1 MPATRGATDRR
12 LGLPGEGTKSPPIC
26 MEGRA
31 RGGAVMAQS
40 GVVRVDAVWVSMMW
54 FGVRVDLFY
63 AIPIIANWTIEDSV
77 REILLEVNHQMSG
90 RYPPAPGIL
99 E

>member
-1 MPATRGATDRR
+1 MSSWEFSLLMCIKKPAG
-12 LGLPGEGTKSPPIC
+12 GVSVMGEPG
-26 MEGRA
+26 
-31 RGGAVMAQS
+31 AQS

-54 FGVRVDLFY
+54 FGVQVDLFY

-77 REILLEVNHQMSG
+77 REILLEVNHQISE

>member
-1 MPATRGATDRR
+1 MHLNVFMGVLFIDVHKKARWWGGRDGGAS
-12 LGLPGEGTKSPPIC
+12 GSV
-26 MEGRA
+26 
-31 RGGAVMAQS
+31 RGGQ
-40 GVVRVDAVWVSMMW
+40 DAVWVSMMW
-54 FGVRVDLFY
+54 FGVQVDLFY

-77 REILLEVNHQMSG
+77 REILLEVNHQISG

>member
-1 MPATRGATDRR
+1 
-12 LGLPGEGTKSPPIC
+12 
-26 MEGRA
+26 
-31 RGGAVMAQS
+31 
-40 GVVRVDAVWVSMMW
+40 MMW
-54 FGVRVDLFY
+54 FGVQVDLFY

-77 REILLEVNHQMSG
+77 REILLEVNHQISE